1 MWKIRKFYFL
11 NHRAVEIQKESLC
24 SPKIKTK
31 MPTRTKNVE
40 MKNIVTNLEIH
51 LHYRPCEPS
60 GFKIGRS
67 SHRRCSMKKVF
78 LKILQIWQEDTC
90 DKVSFLSFLHE
101 NINSV
106 TGFFL
111 SVLQNFW
118 EKRFYRTLLGDW
130 FWVGLVVR
138 RFNSVSLN
146 FLNLHLYHAPREWLL
161 LFWCN
166 KEHLLLNKTK
176 LNSK

>member
-1 MWKIRKFYFL
+1 MWKIRKLCFL
-11 NHRAVEIQKESLC
+11 KCRAVEIENESLC

-31 MPTRTKNVE
+31 MRTRTKNVE

-51 LHYRPCEPS
+51 LHYRLCEPS

-67 SHRRCSMKKVF
+67 SQRRCSMKKVF
-78 LKILQIWQEDTC
+78 LKILKIWQEDTS

-101 NINSV
+101 KINSN

-118 EKRFYRTLLGDW
+118 EHGFYRTLLGDW
-130 FWVGLVVR
+130 FWIDLVVR
-138 RFNSVSLN
+138 KFNSVSLN

-166 KEHLLLNKTK
+166 KEHLLLNKT
-176 LNSK
+176 

>member
-1 MWKIRKFYFL
+1 MWKIRKLYFL

-67 SHRRCSMKKVF
+67 SHWRCSMKKGIFKNFANLTGRHLWQSLFFKF
-78 LKILQIWQEDTC
+78 LAWVNKHRHWFFPVTFT
-90 DKVSFLSFLHE
+90 KFLR
-101 NINSV
+101 
-106 TGFFL
+106 TTFF
-111 SVLQNFW
+111 QNTSRW
-118 EKRFYRTLLGDW
+118 L

-138 RFNSVSLN
+138 KFNSVSLN
-146 FLNLHLYHAPREWLL
+146 FLNLHLYHAPREWSL

-166 KEHLLLNKTK
+166 KEHLLLNKT
-176 LNSK
+176 